1 MFEATEVSLEPG
13 AYRARLQGIEEADGS
28 NFETGEPEKYR
39 RWTFEILEEGFEG
52 TELFASSTM
61 AFGPR
66 SKARKWVEALLGRK
80 VEGGQKIGLEDLQ
93 GLEVDLGVVLKET
106 DRGSFG
112 KIDSVN
118 PVRKKSRAAEQTEN
132 KRLRDLRDGRAPLIE
147 KPGDED
153 LEEIPF

>member
-13 AYRARLQGIEEADGS
+13 AYRARLRGIEEADGS
-28 NFETGEPEKYR
+28 NFETGDPEKYR

-52 TELFASSTM
+52 TELLASSTM

-66 SKARKWVEALLGRK
+66 SKARRWVEALLGRK
-80 VEGGQKIGLEDLQ
+80 VESGEKIGLEDLQ

-106 DRGSFG
+106 DRGSFA

-118 PVRKKSRAAEQTEN
+118 PVRKKRRAADQAET
-132 KRLRDLRDGRAPLIE
+132 KRVRDERDGRAPIAE
-147 KPGDED
+147 KPQDAD
-153 LEEIPF
+153 LEEMPL